1 MGRGVSTSNTS
12 STFDYVVVGGGTAGL
27 TIANRLSE
35 NPSVLVAVIEAG
47 TFYEIASGNT
57 SEIPA
62 DDPAYNG
69 KDPKDTGPVDWD
81 FTTTP
86 QAVSL
91 IPGES
96 KWRLITKSAVG
107 YRQPNCTLCTR
118 KDGMNV
124 SLSLWLS
131 CTNRGPAWRFECFE
145 LHGL

>member
-1 MGRGVSTSNTS
+1 MGRGVSTSNAS
-12 STFDYVVVGGGTAGL
+12 KTFDYVVVGGGTAGL

-47 TFYEIASGNT
+47 TFYETASGNT

-86 QAVSL
+86 QAVSS
-91 IPGES
+91 IP
-96 KWRLITKSAVG
+96 
-107 YRQPNCTLCTR
+107 
-118 KDGMNV
+118 
-124 SLSLWLS
+124 
-131 CTNRGPAWRFECFE
+131 
-145 LHGL
+145 